1 MKSIIALVLV
11 LTFSGALH
19 AQQRVT
25 VAAASDLAYCL
36 EEMNTT
42 FRGQHPGI
50 EVVVSAGSSGMFFNQ
65 IRQGAPFDLY
75 LSADIDFPRRL
86 VAEGDAIDGS
96 LTLYALGRIVLWTN
110 RADLPLDAG
119 IEVLRS
125 PSVRYIALA
134 NPEHAPYGRAGK
146 AALEHR
152 KVWDEVKTKV
162 VFGQNILQAMQF
174 VATGNAD
181 IGVIALSLAMA
192 PAMQGRGR
200 YVLLPDAWHPP
211 LEQALVLTRHGSTNP
226 AAQTYLRFLQ
236 SVPAREIFEKYG
248 FVVPARQQ

>member
-1 MKSIIALVLV
+1 MRALVALVLAV
-11 LTFSGALH
+11 ALGGTVH

-36 EEMNTT
+36 EEMNTE
-42 FRGQHPGI
+42 FRRQHPEI

-125 PSVRYIALA
+125 PLIRYIALA
-134 NPEHAPYGRAGK
+134 NPEHAPYGKAGK
-146 AALEHR
+146 AALEHK
-152 KVWDEVKTKV
+152 KVWDEVKAKV
-162 VFGQNILQAMQF
+162 VFGQNILQTMQF
-174 VATGNAD
+174 VDTGNAD
-181 IGVIALSLAMA
+181 IGVTALSLAMA
-192 PAMQGRGR
+192 PAMQERGR

-211 LEQALVLTRHGSTNP
+211 LEQALVLTRYGSTNP

-236 SVPAREIFEKYG
+236 SVPARKIFEKYG
-248 FVVPARQQ
+248 FVVPVRQQ